1 MDDTANIVRHRPVLA
16 TVLVV
21 LVGALAYAGVSQA
34 VRETVDP
41 LEVALFA
48 VGFAA
53 VYLFFALYGRSIE
66 RFPGLE

>member
-21 LVGALAYAGVSQA
+21 LVGALAYAAVSQ
-34 VRETVDP
+34 VIRETIDP

-66 RFPGLE
+66 RSLGLE